1 MFTPAN
7 LWLPAELATA
17 IIRDPL
23 TIAPDA
29 TVVDAIALM
38 NAGTTTNNLTTE
50 NNTTSNSLLLQ
61 AQHSCVLVIEDTKL
75 LGIFTQ
81 FDLVRLSSSGQ
92 NLAEIAIAEVMSY
105 PVRTL
110 QVTNF
115 TDIFVPLSL
124 FQHYPIRHLPLI
136 DHQGQVVGLLT
147 HDSLRQLLR
156 PFDLLNL
163 LTTADVMDRSVVQ
176 AAPTATLAELSE
188 LMSDRGVNS
197 VVIVDNSDAKVIPL
211 GIVTERDIVQILGVD
226 QDLTAFTAQNH
237 MGRFVDTVGVESYL
251 GEVWQLMQQQQINQ
265 VIVTR
270 DDGELLGIVTQSLI
284 LSVFNPMTISALVE
298 RLVQERTAKIQ
309 EQVARE
315 QLLTQIANK
324 IRASLNL
331 EEVLDTAVT
340 ALRDFLQC
348 DRLLV
353 YQFQPDWSGTIVAES
368 VTGNWQA
375 LKAAT
380 IHDPCFRQEA
390 AELYRNGKTLAIDNI
405 YNYGYADCYLGLL
418 EQFQVKANLVVPILV
433 ADKLWGLLVG
443 HQCAD
448 YRHWQPGELTLLHE
462 ISVQLAIAIQQ
473 ATAYQQLQVQNAIL
487 ERIAKAEA
495 LTDILHDL
503 LQAIEMQLDNG
514 VCSIMLHDGN
524 SKLNFGISTQLSD
537 SYMQQIN
544 GLPIDEGMGCCGTAA
559 FRQETVITSD
569 IASDPLWQNYRDLA
583 LAQGL
588 KACWSVPIIGSNG
601 EILGVFGVYYR
612 ENRTPNLCECETV
625 TQAANI
631 ASIAIERHLATQS
644 LQQLNQELENRVAER
659 TAALQA
665 SEERWQLAL
674 RGTNDGI
681 WDWDLKNNKIFY
693 SQRWKQMRGFSD
705 DEISDSPDECLS
717 RIHPDDCDRVMA
729 AVEDHFA
736 GRTEFFET
744 EYRTQCQDGSYMW
757 VLDRGQVLRD
767 ESGQVIRM
775 TGSETDITQRK
786 LAEAALKESKR
797 RYLTLAAAAPVAI
810 FRFDAPL
817 NCVYVNDRWS
827 QMTGRSKESALGKG
841 WIEALHPE
849 DREQRLAE
857 WMESY
862 IEMTPGNYT
871 IGQGEG
877 RHLRPDG
884 SINWFYVQVAPEV
897 DANGQVIGYIG
908 TLTDITARK
917 LAEQENQQLKER
929 LEFLLSASPAVIFTC
944 KPEGDYGATFI
955 SDNLYNVTGYTPAEF
970 LAESSFWIDRV
981 HPDDL
986 PGLLAHSP
994 LLTSGSHID
1003 EYRFRHQQGHYIW
1016 LRSELHVV
1024 RNQQGTPI
1032 EFIGYFAD
1040 ISDAYRQAA
1049 QRKIAEQENQQLKER
1064 LQFLITSSPAVI
1076 YTCKAEGNYSA
1087 TFISE
1092 NIYNITGYS
1101 QQEFLAESSFWID
1114 HIHPEDR
1121 PWVLAKLPE
1130 IFVAGHHTHEYRF
1143 LHQQGYYIWIGDEL
1157 RLVRNQEGRPIE
1169 FVGYF
1174 ADISDRKQAELALAE
1189 SQRFIQQ
1196 IADASPNML
1205 YLCDL
1210 QTQRNI
1216 YVNREITSILGYS
1229 PEAVQAIGENMF
1241 PILLHPDDFNQLPSR
1256 LARLHMAADGEI
1268 IELEYRMRHADGN
1281 WRWLYSRDAVFSRD
1295 AEGQVLQIIGTAQD
1309 ITDRKLAEQENQQLK
1324 ERLQFLL
1331 AVNPAV
1337 IFTCTTEEN
1346 YGTTFISENSVN
1358 VTGYTSAEFLS
1369 DSSFWID
1376 RVHPGDVS
1384 RLLEGMSQLFEQ
1396 GYHIHEYRFSHKA
1409 GYYIWLRNEL
1419 RLVCDRY
1426 GNPVEIVGYAADISD
1441 RKQAE
1446 LALEDSQRF
1455 IQQIADASPN
1465 MLYLYDLQSQC
1476 NVYVNREITSVLG
1489 YTPEAVQAMGANFLQ
1504 DLLHPEDQERLVTQR
1519 ESIAMAANGE
1529 IIEFEYRMR
1538 DANGQWR
1545 WLYSWDTIFSRD
1557 PEGQVQQIIG
1567 TAQDITARKLA
1578 EQENLLLK
1586 ERLQFVL
1593 SASPAV
1599 IFSCKPDRDYGTTFV
1614 SDNIYNVTGYTA
1626 AEFLTE
1632 SSFWINHVHP
1642 EDLPQLLAKM
1652 PELFAQGQLINEY
1665 RFLHQ
1670 AGHYIWMWNEI
1681 RLVRDSQG
1689 NPIEIVGYAA
1699 DITERKRLEASQNRL
1714 IALLEASTDYIL
1726 IADVAGNAI
1735 WNNSALK
1742 RLRGL
1747 DDGEITQYKP
1757 SDYHPQQG
1765 VELLK
1770 QQAIPAAITNGS
1782 WLGENILLDAQ
1793 GQEIPVS
1800 QLIIAHKC
1808 PQGEVEFFSTI
1819 MRDIRIQK
1827 EYEQGLERTNA
1838 ELRRATRLKDE
1849 FLANMSHELRTPLNA
1864 ILGMS
1869 ESLLDMIL
1877 GYLNHQQQQAIA
1889 TIERSGQHLLA
1900 LINDILE
1907 LSKIEADKLELQIA
1921 KVSVAQLC
1929 KTSLDIVKQQAFKKQ
1944 IHLHLSLAKLEKEI
1958 AVDERRIQQVLIN
1971 LLSNAIKF
1979 TPSGGRV
1986 CLEVTVQNVGET
1998 TEENHWIIF
2007 SVSDTGIGIAPS
2019 DRAKLFQP
2027 FVQIDSS
2034 LNRKYEGSGLGLVLV
2049 KRITEMHGG
2058 YISLQSELGQGSCFS
2073 IYLPYSACPIQQLS
2087 TLNFTPSAN
2096 IAPNLE
2102 AIAPPQVITA
2112 PNTQS
2117 PLILLAEDNEANIN
2131 TISSYLEAKGYRIIM
2146 ARNGQE
2152 AIDLVYSQNP
2162 DLIIMDIQM
2171 PIVDGLQAI
2180 EQIRQNQQLATIP
2193 IIALTAMVMLGDRE
2207 KCLAVGASEYLAKP
2221 VKLKQL
2227 TALIEQFLA
2236 N

>member
-17 IIRDPL
+17 IISDPL

-38 NAGTTTNNLTTE
+38 NAGSTTNNLTIE
-50 NNTTSNSLLLQ
+50 NNITFNYLLLQ
-61 AQHSCVLVIEDTKL
+61 AKYSCILVIENTRL
-75 LGIFTQ
+75 LGILTEA
-81 FDLVRLSSSGQ
+81 DLVRLSSSGQ
-92 NLAEIAIAEVMSY
+92 NLAEIAIAEVMSS

-136 DHQGQVVGLLT
+136 DNQGQVVGLLT
-147 HDSLRQLLR
+147 HDSIRQLLR

-163 LTTADVMDRSVVQ
+163 LTTADVMEQSVVQ

-197 VVIVDNSDAKVIPL
+197 VVIVDNADAKVIPL

-226 QDLTAFTAQNH
+226 QDLTAFTAQSY
-237 MGRFVDTVGVESYL
+237 MSRFVDAVGVDSCL

-284 LSVFNPMTISALVE
+284 LSVFNPMAISALVE

-380 IHDPCFRQEA
+380 INDPCFRQEA
-390 AELYRNGKTLAIDNI
+390 AELYRQGKTLAIENI

-418 EQFQVKANLVVPILV
+418 EQFQVKSNLVVPILV

-448 YRHWQPGELTLLHE
+448 YRHWQAGELTLLQE
-462 ISVQLAIAIQQ
+462 ISIQLAIAIQQ
-473 ATAYQQLQVQNAIL
+473 ATAYQQLQAQNAIL
-487 ERIAKAEA
+487 ERIAKAEP
-495 LTDILHDL
+495 LTDILPDL
-503 LQAIEMQLDNG
+503 LQAIEMQLDNA

-524 SKLNFGISTQLSD
+524 GKLNFGISTQLLA

-544 GLPIDEGMGCCGTAA
+544 GLPIDEGIGCCGTAA
-559 FRQETVITSD
+559 FRREIVIVAD

-583 LAQGL
+583 LPQGL
-588 KACWSVPIIGSNG
+588 KACWSVPIVGSNG

-717 RIHPDDCDRVMA
+717 RIHPEDCDRIMA
-729 AVEDHFA
+729 DIADHFA
-736 GRTEFFET
+736 GITEFFEA

-786 LAEAALKESKR
+786 LAEAALRESKR
-797 RYLTLAAAAPVAI
+797 RYATLAAAAPVAI
-810 FRFDAPL
+810 FRFDEPF

-827 QMTGRSKESALGKG
+827 QMTGRSKDSALGKG

-857 WMESY
+857 WMENS
-862 IEMTPGNYT
+862 TQSLTGNHT
-871 IGQGEG
+871 IDQGEG

-884 SINWFYVQVAPEV
+884 SVNWFYVQVAPEV
-897 DANGQVIGYIG
+897 DANNQVIGYIG
-908 TLTDITARK
+908 TLTDITARKLAEEENQQLKERLEFLLSTSPAVIFTCNPQGDYAATFISDNLYNVTGYTPAEFLAESSFWSDRVHPDDLPGLLAQSPLLTPGSHIHEYRFRHQHGHYIWLRSELSVVQNHQGTPIEFIGYFADISDRK

-929 LEFLLSASPAVIFTC
+929 LEFLLSASPAVIFTVNANTG
-944 KPEGDYGATFI
+944 EVTFV
-955 SDNLYNVTGYTPAEF
+955 SDNITTLLGYTPDEILYNYNF
-970 LAESSFWIDRV
+970 WSSYV
-981 HPDDL
+981 
-986 PGLLAHSP
+986 
-994 LLTSGSHID
+994 
-1003 EYRFRHQQGHYIW
+1003 
-1016 LRSELHVV
+1016 
-1024 RNQQGTPI
+1024 
-1032 EFIGYFAD
+1032 
-1040 ISDAYRQAA
+1040 
-1049 QRKIAEQENQQLKER
+1049 
-1064 LQFLITSSPAVI
+1064 
-1076 YTCKAEGNYSA
+1076 
-1087 TFISE
+1087 
-1092 NIYNITGYS
+1092 
-1101 QQEFLAESSFWID
+1101 
-1114 HIHPEDR
+1114 HPEDEQ
-1121 PWVLAKLPE
+1121 E
-1130 IFVAGHHTHEYRF
+1130 IVAGMAQLFEQGYRIQEYRF
-1143 LHQQGYYIWIGDEL
+1143 LHKAGHYIWIRNEL
-1157 RLVRNQEGRPIE
+1157 RLVCDAQGNPIE
-1169 FVGYF
+1169 IIGYG
-1174 ADISDRKQAELALAE
+1174 ADISDTYQQAAQRQQAELALEE

-1205 YLCDL
+1205 YLYDL
-1210 QTQRNI
+1210 QTQRNV

-1229 PEAVQAIGENMF
+1229 PEAVQAMGENMF
-1241 PILLHPDDFNQLPSR
+1241 SILLHPEDFNQLSSR
-1256 LARLHMAADGEI
+1256 LAILQMAADGEI
-1268 IELEYRMRHADGN
+1268 IELEYRMRHADGE
-1281 WRWLYSRDAVFSRD
+1281 WRWLYSRDAVFSRN

-1309 ITDRKLAEQENQQLK
+1309 ITARKLAEQENQLLK

-1331 AVNPAV
+1331 ASSPAV
-1337 IFTCTTEEN
+1337 IFTCTTEEP
-1346 YGTTFISENSVN
+1346 YYTTFISDNIVN
-1358 VTGYTSAEFLS
+1358 VTGYTPAEFLS

-1376 RVHPGDVS
+1376 RIHPRDVS
-1384 RLLEGMSQLFEQ
+1384 RVLEGMSQLFEQ
-1396 GYHIHEYRFSHKA
+1396 GYHIHEYRFSHKG
-1409 GYYIWLRNEL
+1409 GYYIWIRNEL

-1465 MLYLYDLQSQC
+1465 ILYLYDLQTQC
-1476 NVYVNREITSVLG
+1476 NVYVNREITSILG
-1489 YTPEAVQAMGANFLQ
+1489 YSLEAVQAMGANFLQ
-1504 DLLHPEDQERLVTQR
+1504 ELLHPDDVQRLITQR
-1519 ESIAMAANGE
+1519 ESIVMAANGE

-1626 AEFLTE
+1626 AEFLAE
-1632 SSFWINHVHP
+1632 SSFWINHIHP
-1642 EDLPQLLAKM
+1642 EDLPQILARI
-1652 PELFAQGQLINEY
+1652 PQLYAQGQLINEY

-1699 DITERKRLEASQNRL
+1699 DITERKSLEASQNRL

-1735 WNNSALK
+1735 WNNTALK
-1742 RLRGL
+1742 LLRGL
-1747 DDGEITQYKP
+1747 DDAEVTQQKP
-1757 SDYHPQQG
+1757 SDYHPQKCL
-1765 VELLK
+1765 ELLE
-1770 QQAIPAAITNGS
+1770 QEAVPAAINNGS

-1800 QLIIAHKC
+1800 QLIIAHKS

-1827 EYEQGLERTNA
+1827 EYEQGLEQTNA

-1958 AVDERRIQQVLIN
+1958 AVDD
-1971 LLSNAIKF
+1971 LS
-1979 TPSGGRV
+1979 
-1986 CLEVTVQNVGET
+1986 L
-1998 TEENHWIIF
+1998 
-2007 SVSDTGIGIAPS
+2007 D
-2019 DRAKLFQP
+2019 
-2027 FVQIDSS
+2027 
-2034 LNRKYEGSGLGLVLV
+2034 
-2049 KRITEMHGG
+2049 
-2058 YISLQSELGQGSCFS
+2058 
-2073 IYLPYSACPIQQLS
+2073 
-2087 TLNFTPSAN
+2087 
-2096 IAPNLE
+2096 
-2102 AIAPPQVITA
+2102 
-2112 PNTQS
+2112 
-2117 PLILLAEDNEANIN
+2117 
-2131 TISSYLEAKGYRIIM
+2131 
-2146 ARNGQE
+2146 
-2152 AIDLVYSQNP
+2152 
-2162 DLIIMDIQM
+2162 
-2171 PIVDGLQAI
+2171 
-2180 EQIRQNQQLATIP
+2180 
-2193 IIALTAMVMLGDRE
+2193 
-2207 KCLAVGASEYLAKP
+2207 
-2221 VKLKQL
+2221 
-2227 TALIEQFLA
+2227 
-2236 N
+2236 